1 MFSDFSKPVPA
12 RDRRALLVS
21 FGVHFVLLGGLI
33 VLPLLYYDRL
43 PDFRNVATIFSVDP
57 PPPPAPPPFP
67 ESDLRPDLPVKPKM
81 VGLSPWVPPSQ
92 VPDTIPSPD
101 GELPMI
107 EAGDYGPG
115 PVLPGGLLSGIP
127 GGEVAPTIPNGF
139 SAPEPPPPP
148 PSPVAKTPIRVGGTL
163 QAAKLIRR
171 IEPAYPEMALRA
183 RIQGVV
189 LLEVLVGAEGG
200 VENVRLIRGHPLLN
214 AAAVAAVSQWKY
226 SPTLLN
232 GEPVPVIATVTVRFV
247 LN

>member
-1 MFSDFSKPVPA
+1 MFNDFSKPVSA
-12 RDRRALLVS
+12 RDRRALLLS
-21 FGVHFVLLGGLI
+21 FGVHFVLLGSLI

-43 PDFRNVATIFSVDP
+43 PDFRSVTTLFSAEP
-57 PPPPAPPPFP
+57 PPPPPPSPMTDAPPVRQSVPRVVP
-67 ESDLRPDLPVKPKM
+67 A
-81 VGLSPWVPPSQ
+81 SPWVPPAA

-101 GELPMI
+101 AEPPMVD
-107 EAGDYGPG
+107 AFAYGNGPG
-115 PVLPGGLLSGIP
+115 LPAGLVFGISGGAIGPSFPEGLS
-127 GGEVAPTIPNGF
+127 
-139 SAPEPPPPP
+139 SAPPPPLP
-148 PSPVAKTPIRVGGTL
+148 PPPAAKAPIRVGGTV

-171 IEPAYPEMALRA
+171 VEPSYPEIARRA

-189 LLEVLVGAEGG
+189 LLEVQVGAEGS

-214 AAAVAAVSQWKY
+214 AAAVDAVSQWKY